1 MLNEKIY
8 LYEDRKNVTLTTYL
22 LDSSPKNPAWDSRPG
37 VLICPGGAYLYC
49 SQREAEPIA
58 MAFAAMGY
66 HAFVLNY
73 SVYADEGGDMNPNR
87 EFIVKPDRIHPTPV
101 REVGL
106 AMKYLTEH
114 AAEWHLDAE
123 RIAVC
128 GFSAGAH
135 NAAMYGVYWNHP
147 MVTDYLGGLAFR
159 PAAMILGYAL
169 TDYIYISERI
179 QACGDE
185 AKALFRA
192 INIAFAGTAEPSDD
206 LLKEISPALQV
217 NADTPPA
224 FLWATADD
232 ELVPIQNTLSMAQGL
247 AEHQIPFELHIFE
260 RGHHGLAMASQATAK
275 RKSQIVQTANQWVP
289 LAGAWLERWMPLAVP
304 EG

>member
-1 MLNEKIY
+1 MLHEKVY
-8 LYEDRKNVTLTTYL
+8 LYEDRKNVTLTTYV
-22 LDSSPKNPAWDSRPG
+22 LDGSPKNPAWNSRPG

-49 SQREAEPIA
+49 SRRESEPIA

-73 SVYADEGGDMNPNR
+73 SVYADEGGNMNPHR
-87 EFIVKPDRIHPTPV
+87 DFVVKPERVHPAPV

-114 AAEWHLDAE
+114 AAEWHLDAD

-135 NAAMYGVYWNHP
+135 NAAMYGVYWKHP
-147 MVTDYLGGLAFR
+147 MVTDYLGGASYR
-159 PAAMILGYAL
+159 PAALILGYAL
-169 TDYIYISERI
+169 TDYVYNSERI
-179 QACGDE
+179 KECDDE
-185 AKALFRA
+185 VKALYRA
-192 INIAFAGTAEPSDD
+192 VNIALTGTEEPSDE
-206 LLKEISPALQV
+206 LLREISPALQV
-217 NADTPPA
+217 NDHTPPT

-232 ELVPIQNTLSMAQGL
+232 ELVPIQNTLTMAQGL
-247 AEHQIPFELHIFE
+247 AEHQIPFEVHIFE

-275 RKSQIVQTANQWVP
+275 RKSQILRTVDKWVP
-289 LAGAWLERWMPLAVP
+289 MAGAWLEQWMPLNVP
-304 EG
+304 EN

>member
-1 MLNEKIY
+1 MLNKKIF
-8 LYEDRKNVTLTTYL
+8 LYENRPNVTLTTYI

-37 VLICPGGAYLYC
+37 ILICPGGAYLYC

-87 EFIVKPDRIHPTPV
+87 EFVVKPERVHPTPV

-135 NAAMYGVYWNHP
+135 NAAMYGVYWNSP
-147 MVTDYLGGLAFR
+147 MVTDYLGGAYR

-169 TDYIYISERI
+169 TDFTYISRLI
-179 QACGDE
+179 PKCDDQ

-192 INIAFAGTAEPSDD
+192 INIAFAGTAEPPEE

-217 NADTPPA
+217 NAQTPPT

-232 ELVPIQNTLSMAQGL
+232 ELVPIRNTLAMAQGL
-247 AEHQIPFELHIFE
+247 ADHQIPFEVHIFE
-260 RGHHGLAMASQATAK
+260 RGHHGLALATQATAK
-275 RKSQIVQTANQWVP
+275 RKSQILPSAGKWVP
-289 LAGAWLERWMPLAVP
+289 MAGEWLKQWMPLQVP